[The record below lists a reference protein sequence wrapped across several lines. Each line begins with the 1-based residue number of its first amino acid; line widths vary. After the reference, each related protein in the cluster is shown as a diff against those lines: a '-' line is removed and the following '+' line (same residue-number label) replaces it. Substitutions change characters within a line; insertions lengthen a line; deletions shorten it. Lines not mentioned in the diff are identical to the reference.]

1 MLWKTCLPMNP
12 LPSLVATDVPP
23 DLDPNVP
30 PGGRFSSQPLDNVER
45 DTYGWQIDL
54 DGFGEAGQRRLKGAT
69 VLISR
74 VGGLGGAVA
83 QYLAAAGIGR
93 LILAHAGAIQPSDLN
108 RQILMTHAGIGH
120 SRIDS
125 ASRRLR
131 DLNPRLEII
140 AVPENIS
147 PANADALVAQADVV
161 VDAAPL
167 FTERYAINRAAMA
180 ARRPVVE
187 SAVYDLELHLT
198 TIQPGT
204 TACLRCLYPEPSTT
218 WQRRFPVLGAVSGF
232 AGTLAALEVVKL
244 ITGLSRPLTHQLLV
258 ANLRTM
264 SWRKLRTRRLSD
276 CPDCGHLSTP

>member
-1 MLWKTCLPMNP
+1 MPGSTAGETPAATNP
-12 LPSLVATDVPP
+12 AFPTPWPA
-23 DLDPNVP
+23 LD
-30 PGGRFSSQPLDNVER
+30 DAER
-45 DTYGWQIDL
+45 ETYSWQIDL
-54 DGFGEAGQRRLKGAT
+54 DGLGESGQRQLKGAS

-93 LILAHAGAIQPSDLN
+93 LILAHAGPIRPSDLN
-108 RQILMTHAGIGH
+108 RQILMTHAGIGQ

-125 ASRRLR
+125 ASRRLL
-131 DLNPRLEII
+131 DLNPRLDIV

-187 SAVYDLELHLT
+187 CAVYDLELHLT
-198 TIQPGT
+198 TLQPGI

-218 WQRRFPVLGAVSGF
+218 WQRRFPILGAVSGV
-232 AGTLAALEVVKL
+232 AGTLAALEVIKL
-244 ITGLSRPLTHQLLV
+244 ITGLERPLTHQLLV

-264 SWRKLRTRRLSD
+264 SWRKLHTRRLSD
-276 CPDCGHLSTP
+276 CPDCGHLSQP